1 MKKNFKY
8 IASNYDEYEEEKSF
22 LSKYIDLIFEDKKIN
37 EDDYKNLFEKLEMR
51 NYRFVL
57 LSILNKKRVQ
67 NHFNLK
73 VIGFKQLGNIIQNIL
88 KKSDNDIECIRYSI
102 IMCSTYYTYDKKEK
116 IYLIKYLYNLD
127 YFKTK
132 NFWLLYINHVINE
145 ELEKSSNSTS
155 IKRENE
161 NEKKKRIN
169 NILFTTLLEMTQNM
183 IDLYVK
189 IDIIVY
195 IISYYVTQYN
205 LDTVIVEQLT
215 SIIELNKK
223 KFIPFDENAL
233 KE

>member
-1 MKKNFKY
+1 M
-8 IASNYDEYEEEKSF
+8 
-22 LSKYIDLIFEDKKIN
+22 
-37 EDDYKNLFEKLEMR
+37 
-51 NYRFVL
+51 
-57 LSILNKKRVQ
+57 
-67 NHFNLK
+67 
-73 VIGFKQLGNIIQNIL
+73 
-88 KKSDNDIECIRYSI
+88 
-102 IMCSTYYTYDKKEK
+102 
-116 IYLIKYLYNLD
+116 
-127 YFKTK
+127 
-132 NFWLLYINHVINE
+132 LYINHVLNE

-161 NEKKKRIN
+161 IEKKKRIN